1 MITAFSFSPTGG
13 TDKVLSIISEELHV
27 DSFHSLLKPL
37 ETPVTLS
44 QEDTA
49 IIAFPSFGGRM
60 PRTAKERFESAV
72 RGNGAKCIII
82 TVYGN
87 RAYEDTLIEMLYTAE
102 SCGFSVIAAISA
114 VAEHSIFHA
123 VATGRPDEDDRAFL
137 INATG
142 RIREKIKEGRC
153 DKPSVPGKRPYKE
166 YGAASFI
173 PMPDDRCINCGR
185 CSKECP
191 VGAIDAD
198 NPHSVDA
205 EKCISC
211 MRCIAV
217 CPISSRKND
226 NKKLAMLL
234 GKLES
239 AFSGRKKNEIFL

>member
-87 RAYEDTLIEMLYTAE
+87 RAYEDTLIEMLY
-102 SCGFSVIAAISA
+102 I
-114 VAEHSIFHA
+114 
-123 VATGRPDEDDRAFL
+123 ATGRPDEDDRAFL

-153 DKPSVPGKRPYKE
+153 DKPFVPGKRPYKE

-185 CSKECP
+185 CSRECP
-191 VGAIDAD
+191 VGAIDAG

-217 CPISSRKND
+217 CPVSSRKND
-226 NKKLAMLL
+226 DEKLALL
-234 GKLES
+234 LKKLES
-239 AFSGRKKNEIFL
+239 AFRGRKENEIFL

>member
-49 IIAFPSFGGRM
+49 IIAFPSFGGRV

-82 TVYGN
+82 AVYGN
-87 RAYEDTLIEMLYTAE
+87 RAYEDTLIEMLDTAE

-137 INATG
+137 INATC
-142 RIREKIKEGRC
+142 E
-153 DKPSVPGKRPYKE
+153 
-166 YGAASFI
+166 
-173 PMPDDRCINCGR
+173 R

-191 VGAIDAD
+191 VEAIDAG

-217 CPISSRKND
+217 CPVSSRKND
-226 NKKLAMLL
+226 DEKLALL
-234 GKLES
+234 LKKLES
-239 AFSGRKKNEIFL
+239 AFRGRKENEIFL

>member
-27 DSFHSLLKPL
+27 DSFYSLLKPL

-49 IIAFPSFGGRM
+49 IIAFPSFGGRV

-82 TVYGN
+82 AVYGN
-87 RAYEDTLIEMLYTAE
+87 RAYEDTLIEMLDTAE

-153 DKPSVPGKRPYKE
+153 DKPFVPGKRPYKE

-173 PMPDDRCINCGR
+173 PMPDNRCINCGR
-185 CSKECP
+185 CSRECP
-191 VGAIDAD
+191 VGAIDAG

-205 EKCISC
+205 EK
-211 MRCIAV
+211 
-217 CPISSRKND
+217 
-226 NKKLAMLL
+226 
-234 GKLES
+234 
-239 AFSGRKKNEIFL
+239 